1 MVSICCS
8 HGQIIPKLCK
18 CCSLWFHFNGIPM
31 ASPEYKRLKDH
42 SLVIMHKIVLCLWQ
56 IVQLLCAHI
65 SHNFSDVWLCHV
77 KWLYLRYRKVH
88 ESKQWQVSP
97 QVVNSA
103 VWVICV
109 LEHSVWTPSLHS
121 DPTNQVQAGELQS
134 STFMRVTSIDNRLLA
149 NNVDGVKIPW
159 SCSWPSTASMHVEMF
174 LSLVIGK
181 KNLQTRF
188 CSITFTSTKS
198 ARLTNNAE
206 LDEM

>member
-1 MVSICCS
+1 MVSIVV
-8 HGQIIPKLCK
+8 H
-18 CCSLWFHFNGIPM
+18 M
-31 ASPEYKRLKDH
+31 AKSFPNCANVVHYDFILMGFSEFKRLKDH

-65 SHNFSDVWLCHV
+65 SHNFSDVWLRHV
-77 KWLYLRYRKVH
+77 KWLYLRYRKLH

-109 LEHSVWTPSLHS
+109 FEHSVWTPSLHS
-121 DPTNQVQAGELQS
+121 DLTNQVQAGELQS
-134 STFMRVTSIDNRLLA
+134 STFMRVTLIDNRLLA
-149 NNVDGVKIPW
+149 DIVDGVKIPW

-188 CSITFTSTKS
+188 FFITFTLTKS